1 MKIVQHEESITLK
14 ECNTK
19 KQHENSATRKERN
32 TKRLQQEKRAT

>member
-14 ECNTK
+14 ERNTK